1 MKHSNKHRRL
11 GLCGRVALLGVLAF
25 GAASH
30 ADDQDTVE
38 YRQHIMKTLGEQVA
52 ILGMMV
58 QQKAPADDFATH
70 VQALALTAATAKAA
84 FEPEIQ
90 GGNAKPEVWSQWA
103 DFEKR
108 IDALTVATADL
119 AKTAKSGGAAA
130 AGPKMQAALTCK
142 GCHDTYRV
150 PKK

>member
-1 MKHSNKHRRL
+1 MKHPNKQRAL
-11 GLCGRVALLGVLAF
+11 ALCGRVAVLAMLGC

-30 ADDQDTVE
+30 ADDQDTID
-38 YRQHIMKTLGEQVA
+38 YRQHIMTTMGEQVS

-58 QQKAPADDFATH
+58 QQKAPDADFATH
-70 VQALALTAATAKAA
+70 AEVLALTAATAKTA

-90 GGNAKPEVWSQWA
+90 GGKAKPEVWSQWA

-108 IDALTVATADL
+108 IDALVAATADL

-130 AGPKMQAALTCK
+130 AGPKMQSALTCK

>member
-1 MKHSNKHRRL
+1 MKHSI
-11 GLCGRVALLGVLAF
+11 CRVALLGLLAVG
-25 GAASH
+25 GATH
-30 ADDQDTVE
+30 ADDQDTID
-38 YRQHIMKTLGEQVA
+38 YRQHIMKTLGEQVS

-58 QQKAPADDFATH
+58 QQKAPSQDFATH
-70 VQALALTAATAKAA
+70 AEVLAMTAATAKAA

-90 GGNAKPEVWSQWA
+90 GGNAKAEVWSQWA

-108 IDALTVATADL
+108 IDALVASTAEL

-130 AGPKMQAALTCK
+130 AGPKMQSALTCK
-142 GCHDTYRV
+142 GCHDTYKV

>member
-1 MKHSNKHRRL
+1 MKYSNQHR
-11 GLCGRVALLGVLAF
+11 GPGICGRLVLLATLAF

-30 ADDQDTVE
+30 ADDQDTVD

-52 ILGMMV
+52 ILGMMA
-58 QQKAPADDFATH
+58 QQKAPSDDFATH

-84 FEPEIQ
+84 FEPEIR

-108 IDALTVATADL
+108 IDALAAATADL

-130 AGPKMQAALTCK
+130 AAPKLQSALTCK